1 MLPPRRHDIS
11 RLEAFS
17 DAAFAFALTLLVVS
31 LDVPRSYDE
40 LIRLMKGF
48 LSFACCF
55 ALLVWI
61 WHEHNVFFR
70 KCGLQDSLTVFLNGV
85 LLFVVLFYVYP
96 LKFMFD
102 SMFAMFIP
110 DAYPDLKGM
119 SLGQLSRASA
129 IYGLGFVAM
138 FLMFALLYGHAWRK
152 RAELELTPG
161 EIFDLKTFAG
171 HHLVS
176 AGVGAIAFLVAVAA
190 PLRFAPFSPMCFAL
204 MGPAH
209 WYYGKRVEKRR
220 PEIDAAVR
228 EVPEQRPTGAEGDR
242 VPQG

>member
-1 MLPPRRHDIS
+1 MLPARRHDIS

-31 LDVPRSYDE
+31 LDVPRSYQQ
-40 LIRLMKGF
+40 LMGLMSGF

-61 WHEHNVFFR
+61 WHEHNMFFR
-70 KCGLQDSLTVFLNGV
+70 RYGLHDGYTVFLNGV

-102 SMFAMFIP
+102 SMFDQIVPAWQPPQQRVVRMTL
-110 DAYPDLKGM
+110 DELATAATVY
-119 SLGQLSRASA
+119 A
-129 IYGLGFVAM
+129 LGFICM
-138 FLMFALLYGHAWRK
+138 FSLFALLYRHAYTR
-152 RAELELTPG
+152 RDALGLTPL
-161 EIFDLKTFAG
+161 EVFDVKMFAG

-176 AGVGAIAFLVAVAA
+176 AGVGVVALLVAVAA
-190 PLRFAPFSPMCFAL
+190 PRSVAFVSPMCFGL

-209 WYYGKRVEKRR
+209 WGFGTYMDRR
-220 PEIDAAVR
+220 RKAIERQLESHSVAPA
-228 EVPEQRPTGAEGDR
+228 
-242 VPQG
+242 